1 MGRTVVHRIVRVG
14 GGADLAVARNLP
26 RVELLVLAKAPV
38 AGRAKT
44 RLCPPLTPAQAAE
57 VAEAALADTLEVAVG
72 SGADRVL
79 LVLDGEPGPWCPVGL
94 EIVGQVGGPLGV
106 RLESAWS
113 HARGPALQ
121 IGMDTPQ
128 ISVELL
134 EDVGAALLDPDDP
147 VDALLGPAA
156 DGGWWLLG
164 QRQHRPGV
172 FEGVPMSTPSTAAR
186 QFAAIQATGRRVRWT
201 AELRDVDHV
210 EDLEPVAAVAPGG
223 RFAAVVASLA
233 SARV

>member
-38 AGRAKT
+38 AGRVKT

-121 IGMDTPQ
+121 IGMNFAGRFRG
-128 ISVELL
+128 L
-134 EDVGAALLDPDDP
+134 GAAPN
-147 VDALLGPAA
+147 
-156 DGGWWLLG
+156 
-164 QRQHRPGV
+164 RPGAY
-172 FEGVPMSTPSTAAR
+172 FIGADREKADQT
-186 QFAAIQATGRRVRWT
+186 Q
-201 AELRDVDHV
+201 
-210 EDLEPVAAVAPGG
+210 
-223 RFAAVVASLA
+223 SLINGP
-233 SARV
+233 